1 MEPSNV
7 TQQFAGSFS
16 KVPLHLAKLPLKVLL
31 CEENFRPLLF
41 SVCGQSV
48 STSMLNNSTKF
59 QGQQSRCSQEGIVF
73 VLGAHHAP
81 ELVRRLGAFFSS
93 GDRSLHLKQISAF

>member
-1 MEPSNV
+1 MEPSDV

-31 CEENFRPLLF
+31 CEENFRPLFF

-48 STSMLNNSTKF
+48 STSMLKTSTKF
-59 QGQQSRCSQEGIVF
+59 QVNKAG
-73 VLGAHHAP
+73 VLRN
-81 ELVRRLGAFFSS
+81 ESFSS
-93 GDRSLHLKQISAF
+93 EVRTTHLNLSGASELFFRPEIDRFT

>member
-59 QGQQSRCSQEGIVF
+59 QGHVNEAG
-73 VLGAHHAP
+73 VLRK
-81 ELVRRLGAFFSS
+81 ESFSS
-93 GDRSLHLKQISAF
+93 EVRTTHLNLSGASELFFRPQIDRFT

>member
-48 STSMLNNSTKF
+48 STSMLNISTKF
-59 QGQQSRCSQEGIVF
+59 QGQRSRCIDE
-73 VLGAHHAP
+73 VLEQA
-81 ELVRRLGAFFSS
+81 L
-93 GDRSLHLKQISAF
+93 

>member
-1 MEPSNV
+1 MSGGVDVSYPPTDFQENRPVEPSDV

-31 CEENFRPLLF
+31 CEVNFRPLLF

-48 STSMLNNSTKF
+48 STSLLNNSTKF

-73 VLGAHHAP
+73 V
-81 ELVRRLGAFFSS
+81 
-93 GDRSLHLKQISAF
+93 